1 VVAAHEFSPTRGPS
15 ERKWGETRAY
25 HEFGPSRDRERVEW
39 GETRGDRAVRALA
52 AQQHGLVTTRQLAA
66 AGISKDA
73 ITWRLANGRL
83 ARHSHGI
90 YLVGPLQAQFT
101 PEMAAVLACGPTAL
115 LSHDSA
121 AALWGFRPRPRHPH
135 VTVTRGDPRPAGV
148 SVHRATPHAS
158 LEAAVHHALP
168 LTTPTRTLHDLAAT
182 LTQRDLDRAVE
193 QAQIL
198 RLPIETSTA
207 RRGAAKLKQALRSDP
222 RMTRSEAEARLLAL
236 IRAARLP
243 TPRTNARIGRHEV
256 DLVWDAQRVIVEVD
270 GFAYHGTREAFERDR
285 VRDAELQ
292 AAGYR
297 VVRVTWRMIVE
308 EPEALVAR
316 LAALLA

>member
-1 VVAAHEFSPTRGPS
+1 M
-15 ERKWGETRAY
+15 ERDFR
-25 HEFGPSRDRERVEW
+25 PSRGVPGDDWGLSRV
-39 GETRGDRAVRALA
+39 AALA
-52 AQQHGLVTTRQLAA
+52 ARQYGLVTTRQLAA
-66 AGISKDA
+66 AGISKHA
-73 ITWRLANGRL
+73 IRHRVAQGRL
-83 ARHSHGI
+83 SRYHRGV
-90 YLVGPLQAQFT
+90 YLFGPLQAQFT

-121 AALWGFRPRPRHPH
+121 AAVYGFRPRPTNPH
-135 VTVTRGDPRPAGV
+135 VTVTTGDPRPANV
-148 SVHRATPHAS
+148 TVHRATPHLS
-158 LEAAVHHALP
+158 LKAAVHYGLP
-168 LTTPTRTLHDLAAT
+168 LTTPERTLADLAAM
-182 LTQRDLDRAVE
+182 LPQRELDRAAE

-198 RLPIETSTA
+198 RLPIEA
-207 RRGAAKLKQALRSDP
+207 IGRRRGAARLRRALRTDP

-243 TPRTNARIGRHEV
+243 TPRTNVRIGRHEV

-285 VRDAELQ
+285 LRDAELQ

-297 VVRVTWRMIVE
+297 VVRVTWRMIVD